1 MSEEEQTVVEEV
13 GSEAGVAPEVEAA
26 PVEAEPAPSVA
37 DVEAEPAPV
46 DDSPSADSGEGTPAS
61 FPSADEFGW
70 DDWSGEQDT
79 LPEHVRAWGERFH
92 QYYGA
97 RQTAALEEQR
107 RADEDTKRIY
117 EALIGGNEDPR
128 VGEYQAQLTE
138 WEQKHAA
145 QLEEHKKLQETYE
158 AYQASIQEA
167 IDQEA
172 DEYAKW
178 FKAEYK
184 DLFSDKKLE
193 TKFYELVDEGW
204 DLEPAAKATRLP
216 PQVLTLAR
224 KAKADG
230 VPDEY
235 ALRFAV
241 GGGRRT
247 QAPRPGARITAGATT
262 PSRAPEQTQIEE
274 RSAMSMK
281 DLRGQV
287 ARIALK
293 KHRS

>member
-1 MSEEEQTVVEEV
+1 M
-13 GSEAGVAPEVEAA
+13 
-26 PVEAEPAPSVA
+26 EAEPAPI
-37 DVEAEPAPV
+37 
-46 DDSPSADSGEGTPAS
+46 DDSPSVASGEGTPAS
-61 FPSADEFGW
+61 FPSADDFSW
-70 DDWSGEQDT
+70 DNWAGQHDE
-79 LPEHVRAWGERFH
+79 LPEHVRSWSEKFNA
-92 QYYGA
+92 YYMSQQA
-97 RQTAALEEQR
+97 TALEQQR
-107 RADEDTKRIY
+107 LADEDTKRIY

-128 VGEYQAQLTE
+128 VGEYQAKVTE
-138 WEQKHAA
+138 WEQKHAEQSA
-145 QLEEHKKLQETYE
+145 EHKKLQETYQS
-158 AYQASIQEA
+158 YQASIQEA

-172 DEYAKW
+172 TEYAKW
-178 FKAEYK
+178 FKTEYK
-184 DLFSDKKLE
+184 ALFSDEKLE
-193 TKFYELVDEGW
+193 STFYELVDEGW

-216 PQVLTLAR
+216 QQALDLAR

-235 ALRFAV
+235 ALRFAS
-241 GGGRRT
+241 GGERRT

-274 RSAMSMK
+274 RSALSMK